1 MDNSKAPIQSVV
13 IMDLM
18 GREIAVFNNINAHQT
33 ELNTSN
39 LNTGIY
45 IMNIVNNQGSV
56 ASKRLSIN

>member
-1 MDNSKAPIQSVV
+1 
-13 IMDLM
+13 MDLM